1 MGESSSGPSCWE
13 MKPSH
18 FTLHLNLLVI
28 FMALSLRLSGSFV
41 FKPHRFLCSSRE
53 GPVFRLILGSSEM
66 VNKSSFHPG
75 AWRLLLS

>member
-28 FMALSLRLSGSFV
+28 FMPLSLRLSGSFV

-53 GPVFRLILGSSEM
+53 GPVF
-66 VNKSSFHPG
+66 
-75 AWRLLLS
+75 